1 VLRENEKDI
10 INTASRNAKD
20 RLKANFV
27 LSRVA
32 TKEGIDVSPDDMK
45 ERIQQ
50 MAAQY
55 RVTFE
60 KMVSELNE
68 KNVFPQIREEVLI
81 GKVLDFLTSN
91 ANVEASSEE
100 AANS

>member
-1 VLRENEKDI
+1 
-10 INTASRNAKD
+10 
-20 RLKANFV
+20 
-27 LSRVA
+27 
-32 TKEGIDVSPDDMK
+32 
-45 ERIQQ
+45 
-50 MAAQY
+50 
-55 RVTFE
+55 
-60 KMVSELNE
+60 MVSELNE